1 MEPQQPVIEETQER
15 LAEEPVVFELASAI
29 KPNPDIMSRLIQDS
43 PVDHDFQE
51 DAQHRLTKT
60 SAFLSMYRSIDS
72 FNPSA

>member
-1 MEPQQPVIEETQER
+1 VKPQQPVIEKTQER

-51 DAQHRLTKT
+51 DA
-60 SAFLSMYRSIDS
+60 
-72 FNPSA
+72 